1 MSDEK
6 EAEQLVLNHLAELK
20 GLRHHLKIN
29 IEQSNEIVDG
39 EGGMTETKQ
48 RYALL
53 ASSLSAVVEFVEK
66 ASPPNTEP
74 RVGTLLNELRKELLD
89 LANGVSDTKLLKA
102 VESGHHHHV
111 PSFLEL
117 YRKVQILYAVEL
129 MTQKDS
135 GMSERKAREYV
146 CQQLFDTPLEGI
158 KSPIKPDTVKD
169 WEERIFKEQK
179 VKEVVEM
186 ATTHRERFK
195 KVVNQECEGKGSRE
209 RADFLLNWIKE

>member
-1 MSDEK
+1 MSNEK
-6 EAEQLVLNHLAELK
+6 KAEQLVLHHLAELK
-20 GLRHHLKIN
+20 GLLHHLKIN

-102 VESGHHHHV
+102 VESGHHHYV
-111 PSFLEL
+111 PGFLESF
-117 YRKVQILYAVEL
+117 RKVQILYAVEL
-129 MTQKDS
+129 LTQEDS
-135 GMSERKAREYV
+135 GMSERKACIYV
-146 CQQLFDTPLEGI
+146 CQQLSEIEFEEIP
-158 KSPIKPDTVKD
+158 SPIKPDTVRRWK
-169 WEERIFKEQK
+169 RTQKEQMVNK
-179 VKEVVEM
+179 IVEREKEF
-186 ATTHRERFK
+186 RETIENAINK
-195 KVVNQECEGKGSRE
+195 ECEGKGSKE
-209 RADFLLNWIKE
+209 RADWLLNWIKE